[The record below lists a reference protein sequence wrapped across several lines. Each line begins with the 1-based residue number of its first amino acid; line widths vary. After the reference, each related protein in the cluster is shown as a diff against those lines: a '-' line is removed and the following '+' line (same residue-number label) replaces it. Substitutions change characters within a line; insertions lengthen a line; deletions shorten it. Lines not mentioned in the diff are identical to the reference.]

1 MERGDQTLPVAY
13 FSRKL
18 TIAESNYAIKELEC
32 LALVKAVEHFGHYLV
47 GKPFQ
52 IKTDHKALEA
62 LQTSRKLTGRLAR
75 WALSLQQY
83 HIVVQYNQVKMN
95 QDANGLSRQAWD
107 VPK

>member
-18 TIAESNYAIKELEC
+18 TIAESNYAITELEC
-32 LALVKAVEHFGHYLV
+32 LVLVKAVEHFGHYLV
-47 GKPFQ
+47 GKPFR

-83 HIVVQYNQVKMN
+83 HFVVQYKPGKMN
-95 QDANGLSRQAWD
+95 QDADGLSRQAW
-107 VPK
+107 V